1 MENFAVTTYP
11 VISVIAKRWSPRSFD
26 PKRLLDKDTI
36 GSLFEAAR
44 WAPSAS
50 NEQPWR
56 YLIGVNFN
64 EEHRAILD
72 CISESNGRWAQNA
85 PLLIIAVGKTTR
97 NDRPNR
103 HFAHD
108 VGLSLENLF
117 LQAIGMGLHCHYMA
131 GFSVDKARDTLGI
144 PEGFEPITAAAVGY
158 KGSPDLLSDDLKERE
173 QQGRERKAFSDFVFS
188 GNWEHPFPELL

>member
-1 MENFAVTTYP
+1 MENSAVTTYP
-11 VISVIAKRWSPRSFD
+11 VISVISNRWSPRSFD
-26 PKRLLDKDTI
+26 PARLLDTDTI

-97 NDRPNR
+97 NDLPNR

-117 LQAIGMGLHCHYMA
+117 LQAIGMGRHEA
-131 GFSVDKARDTLGI
+131 GVLLDERGSNVDLVDEAVTRL
-144 PEGFEPITAAAVGY
+144 TASRAYEANLV
-158 KGSPDLLSDDLKERE
+158 SLQAQSDISRSLL
-173 QQGRERKAFSDFVFS
+173 
-188 GNWEHPFPELL
+188 EL